1 MRLNS
6 VKLAFL
12 GTIFCLGLLFSPWSR
27 ATTNLSNIQFKNYSV
42 SDGLSQS
49 TILDIAEDKQGFIW
63 LATVNGLNRF
73 DGYQFK
79 QYHLDANNPNSLPDK
94 FVRQLYVD
102 QQGTL
107 WVATNGGLACYNA
120 HSDNFTRFNS
130 QNTQLADDLI
140 VAISRGLDGKLWVT
154 DKNHLYE
161 YDEKQQNFHRIRLA
175 NTEIFPETK
184 SILVKDDRL
193 WLGSYGHGIQI
204 YQVDSN
210 SLYKLDGQNPWEL
223 QIDASFL
230 HDIKVINNQYWL
242 ATEQGVYILN
252 EQLQLL
258 RHLHTGSQPAI
269 VSNLVQ
275 SIEQDADNDVWLG
288 TSEGLS
294 IVNPTSYSSL
304 NIDQRNDAL
313 VSLDNRYVFKLL
325 KDSNDSIWLGSF
337 TGGIY
342 QYNERSAF
350 IKHYQA
356 IPHSDV
362 SISDN
367 MVWAFSEAQN
377 GNIWI
382 ATQSGGLNLFEPTSA
397 GFKHYLSDFPHSIW
411 DLALD
416 EQDRIWL
423 ATIDGIFIFKLNDK
437 GQLLQLQHLLPG
449 QLVDSIQLSGG
460 FAWIWTTGTLSS
472 INIADFSFSQI
483 PVPNKQGQLIKP
495 NMVDSHNNVWLASN
509 DGISLYNLDNGQ
521 FSQPAFNING
531 EKLPLGDTNAILEGP
546 DFIWVSSF
554 KNGLYKL
561 DKQSYKIVQHY
572 SRDNGLSDNGVLT
585 MLLDDNA
592 VWIATTAG
600 IDQIS
605 RQNGQLVQHIP
616 KDLLDYNELNESAGL
631 ITRKGDVL
639 FGGTKGFHIFNPNR
653 LTNVSKLAVRA
664 PKVTGLSI
672 FNQEVGVGEIDS
684 PLTRPV
690 YQLESIELEN
700 KASPFSLTFALI
712 NPVNPR
718 SVSYRYQM
726 QGLSDQWLE
735 ADHHIRQATFTN
747 LGFGNYHFR
756 VQARELDGPWSPPAE
771 LAIHIK
777 APTWLHQSAL
787 LAYGLV
793 AFLLLSYWFRQYK
806 LRRVTQRRVRD
817 SEERLKLTLWSS
829 GDELWDW
836 DIAQAEV
843 TRANIWGVLDF
854 PQDNHR
860 VATQLESN
868 IHKADLDRV
877 RDCLSQH
884 LKGKSEYYET
894 TYRVK
899 DFKGDWQWIL
909 DRGKVVSWDANQNP
923 LRMTGTL
930 KNISHLKQAEEQLR
944 LFKRSIETI
953 SDGVFIT
960 DTTFRIISVNQAFCN
975 HTGETREQALASY
988 LSFHQYPT
996 AFTDEVRKT
1005 LRHKGNWSGEIES
1018 LRQNGER
1025 YEIDLNIDA
1034 IHSDDGSISHYVG
1047 VFSDITSRKRTEKEL
1062 LQLANTDTLTG
1073 LPNRSFFQASHQ
1085 NLVRKGMPHALLC
1098 MDMDNFKKI
1107 NDSMGHQT
1115 GDLLIK
1121 QIAARLQKITG
1132 TNATCYRLGGDEF
1145 SVLVENSTDIH
1156 RITHLAQRILDEM
1169 ARSFIISRQ
1178 EFVLGG
1184 SLGIAFY
1191 PEDGASPQELLKNAD
1206 TAMYFAKNAGGN
1218 KYQFF
1223 SGEMNQNAVRQLQIE
1238 NLIRH
1243 GIKEDLFSVY
1253 YQPKVDIA
1261 SGQLVS
1267 MEALVR
1273 FEHPEKGI
1281 VSPDQFI
1288 PLAEETGQIIEIGD
1302 IVLRK
1307 ACEDT
1312 QRWVK
1317 QGLFSGRVAIN
1328 ISARQFELPDLDQR
1342 IEQVL
1347 RQTGLSPLHLECE
1360 ITEGTL
1366 MQRPEQSLELMQ
1378 RLREMGI
1385 HLALDDFGTGYSS
1398 LAYLKR
1404 FPLNT
1409 LKIDKAFIDDIA
1421 TSAVDRHMTSAIITI
1436 AHNLGLK
1443 VVAEGVEEEQ
1453 QLSILRRYECEML
1466 QGYLYSK
1473 PLSSERFTNLLQENR
1488 RLNKLIKQN
1497 NY

>member
-6 VKLAFL
+6 VQL
-12 GTIFCLGLLFSPWSR
+12 GIFKVVLYLTLLFSPCSQ

-42 SDGLSQS
+42 PDGLSQS
-49 TILDIAEDKQGFIW
+49 TVLDIAEDKYGFIW

-73 DGYQFK
+73 DGYEFK
-79 QYHLDANNPNSLPDK
+79 QYHLDPNLPNSLPDK
-94 FVRQLYVD
+94 FIRQLFID
-102 QQGTL
+102 ADGKL
-107 WVATNGGLACYNA
+107 WVATNSGLACYNRQ
-120 HSDNFTRFNS
+120 SDNFTRFNTQNS
-130 QNTQLADDLI
+130 QLSDDLI
-140 VAISRGLDGKLWVT
+140 VSISEGLNGELWVA
-154 DKNHLYE
+154 DKNHLFRFNE
-161 YDEKQQNFHRIRLA
+161 QQQNFQKIQLA
-175 NTEIFPETK
+175 DTDSFPETK
-184 SILVKDDRL
+184 SILFHNDIL

-204 YQVDSN
+204 YQVKEDR
-210 SLYKLDGQNPWEL
+210 LYRLNGDNPWEL
-223 QIDASFL
+223 DIPASFL
-230 HDIKVINNQYWL
+230 HDVKVINGQYWL
-242 ATEQGVYILN
+242 ATELGVYVLDD
-252 EQLQLL
+252 QLIVQ
-258 RHLHTGSQPAI
+258 RHLTTESQPAL

-275 SIEQDADNDVWLG
+275 TIAQDANQDVWLG

-294 IVNPTSYSSL
+294 IIDPERFTGL
-304 NIDQRNDAL
+304 NIDQTNDAL
-313 VSLDNRYVFKLL
+313 VSLDNRYVFKLF

-337 TGGIY
+337 TGGAF
-342 QYNERSAF
+342 QYNERTAF

-356 IPHSDV
+356 IPHSNV

-377 GNIWI
+377 GQIWI
-382 ATQSGGLNLFEPTSA
+382 ATQSGGLNLFEPTNA
-397 GFKHYLSDFPHSIW
+397 GFKHYLTDFPHSIW
-411 DLALD
+411 DLAVD
-416 EQDRIWL
+416 KQDRLWL
-423 ATIDGIFIFKLNDK
+423 ATIDGIFVFKLDGAGKLNQVK
-437 GQLLQLQHLLPG
+437 HLLPG
-449 QLVDSIQLSGG
+449 QLVDSVQLSGG
-460 FAWIWTTGTLSS
+460 RAWIWTTGVLSS
-472 INIADFSFSQI
+472 IDVNDFSFEQI

-495 NMVDSHNNVWLASN
+495 SMVDSKNNVWLASN
-509 DGISLYNLDNGQ
+509 DGISLYNLDTGQ
-521 FSQPAFNING
+521 FNHLLFAFNGNTS
-531 EKLPLGDTNAILEGP
+531 PLGYTNAIVEGP
-546 DFIWVSSF
+546 EHIWVSSF
-554 KNGLYKL
+554 KSGLFKL
-561 DKQSYKIVQHY
+561 NKQSYQIEHHY
-572 SRDNGLSDNGVLT
+572 TQENGLSDNGILT
-585 MLLDDNA
+585 MLVDANA
-592 VWIATTAG
+592 VWVATAAG
-600 IDQIS
+600 IDQID
-605 RQNGQLVQHIP
+605 RQTGKLVRHIP
-616 KDLLDYNELNESAGL
+616 KDLLEFNELNESAGL
-631 ITRKGDVL
+631 VTTQHHIL
-639 FGGTKGFHIFNPNR
+639 FGGTKGFHIFNPQR
-653 LTNVSKLAVRA
+653 LNDNVKHTIRPPSITK
-664 PKVTGLSI
+664 LSI
-672 FNQEVGVGEIDS
+672 FNQEVRVGDIDS
-684 PLTRPV
+684 PLLQPV
-690 YQLESIELEN
+690 YQLPAIELEN
-700 KASPFSLTFALI
+700 KASPFSLTFALL
-712 NPVNPR
+712 NPVNPN

-735 ADHHIRQATFTN
+735 ANHNIRQATFTN
-747 LGFGNYHFR
+747 LGFGSYTFR
-756 VQARELDGPWSPPAE
+756 VQARELDGPWSPSAE
-771 LAIHIK
+771 LAIRVK
-777 APTWLHQSAL
+777 APAWLHQSAL
-787 LAYGLV
+787 IAYGIV

-806 LRRVTQRRVRD
+806 LRRVTQRRVSD

-836 DIAQAEV
+836 DIQRNEV
-843 TRANIWGVLDF
+843 HRANVWGVLDF

-860 VATQLESN
+860 VVTQLESN
-868 IHKADLDRV
+868 IYPSDLERV
-877 RDCLSQH
+877 RDSLSQH
-884 LKGKSEYYET
+884 LQGKSEYYET

-909 DRGKVVSWDANQNP
+909 DRGKVVAWDSSQNP

-960 DTTFRIISVNQAFCN
+960 DTSFRIISVNHAYCN

-988 LSFHQYPT
+988 LSFHQYPP
-996 AFTDEVRKT
+996 AFTEEVRKT

-1025 YEIDLNIDA
+1025 YEVDLNIDA
-1034 IHSDDGSISHYVG
+1034 IHSDDNSISHYVG

-1062 LQLANTDTLTG
+1062 LQLANSDTLTG

-1085 NLVRKGMPHALLC
+1085 NLVRKGAHHALLC

-1121 QIAARLQKITG
+1121 QIAARLQKIAG

-1145 SVLVENSTDIH
+1145 SVLIENSTDIH

-1169 ARSFIISRQ
+1169 ARPFIINRQ

-1191 PEDGASPQELLKNAD
+1191 PEDGVSPQELLKNAD

-1473 PLSSERFTNLLQENR
+1473 PLSSERFTKLLQENR
-1488 RLNKLIKQN
+1488 HLTKLIKQN
-1497 NY
+1497 NF